1 MSSGARPRRPRGNE
15 FSDLDRTLHGP
26 TGEAYDVIADVGYA
40 RHGWGILWGKGKSEN
55 IPVITVWAGAKVIHQ
70 ESAISRKDAER
81 IIAALSER
89 ISAGGFES
97 A

>member
-1 MSSGARPRRPRGNE
+1 MNSGGRSRRPRGNE

-26 TGEAYDVIADVGYA
+26 RGEAYNVIADVGYA

-55 IPVITVWAGAKVIHQ
+55 IPVITVWAGERVIHQ

-89 ISAGGFES
+89 ISAGGLES